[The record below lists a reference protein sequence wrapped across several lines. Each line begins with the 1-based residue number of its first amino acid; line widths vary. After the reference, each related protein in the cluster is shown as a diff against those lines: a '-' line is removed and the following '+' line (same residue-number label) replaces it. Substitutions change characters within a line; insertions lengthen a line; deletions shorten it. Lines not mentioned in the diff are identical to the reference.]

1 MPSTTVRLPVQS
13 WSLSM
18 EMVRRFWDE
27 TGFATSERSCIRLIR
42 DTTATQQV
50 RHLKPGL
57 GKIVE
62 TTDKLYLKKEARPKF
77 CRARQVRIREKIE
90 HEIDRQ
96 VEERILESVK
106 FSRLVTPVVP
116 TLKKADL
123 LFVRRL
129 QDHRQPSLKPE
140 SYPLL
145 RIEDFLTSL
154 SGGTAF
160 SKLDLAHAYQQVM
173 LDEESREVI
182 TINTHKGLYK
192 VNSSESHPHHHCSNE

>member
-62 TTDKLYLKKEARPKF
+62 TTAKLYLKKEALPKF
-77 CRARQVRIREKIE
+77 CRARQVCMREKIE
-90 HEIDRQ
+90 HEINRQ
-96 VEERILESVK
+96 VEEGILESVK

-116 TLKKADL
+116 TLKKGGSVVCAEIT
-123 LFVRRL
+123 RS
-129 QDHRQPSLKPE
+129 PSTKPQTRKLPA
-140 SYPLL
+140 SYSEL
-145 RIEDFLTSL
+145 RTFSPHYLEEQHFPNSTWH
-154 SGGTAF
+154 THT
-160 SKLDLAHAYQQVM
+160 SKLCWM
-173 LDEESREVI
+173 RSPGR
-182 TINTHKGLYK
+182 
-192 VNSSESHPHHHCSNE
+192 SSPSTRIRVCAG